1 MLTRART
8 IAALATTVVL
18 FGVGAATT
26 VGQIRDRRR
35 ARELQWTT
43 LPTPVRVRPW
53 NQRGALNRR

>member
-1 MLTRART
+1 MITRARA
-8 IAALATTVVL
+8 IAAVAASVVL
-18 FGVGAATT
+18 FGLGAATT

-53 NQRGALNRR
+53 NQRGVFKRR